1 MPHALI
7 KRTSDVRAEADSSAT
22 NLVRFC
28 AVHTEFGVNS
38 EKDRTPR
45 PERTSPHHSPKGT
58 PGPLSIRP
66 AVSRRHRVCLA
77 DGQGGAGAPGWGWPV
92 MRPDA
97 YSRWVDPAP
106 LEVERPRLPWW
117 TMLPR
122 KLLLTA
128 SPIILLAI
136 ATTIVAFVVRRVWR
150 YPLFLISAVILVGL
164 DVGYSWWAPVKLLAA
179 LGLGCGVWA
188 WQHPDSFTRTV
199 GRQVRSEWRRAVIY
213 AWPWRRVM
221 LFTEL
226 TKHIGHAQRR
236 VHYPRLRR
244 VRADGWHDR
253 ISVRLLHGQCGAT
266 YAAHAE
272 ELANSFGAQSCRVR
286 VDRPRRI
293 WLDLIHT
300 DPLAAPLPAPALA
313 EPGTGM
319 DLARVLI
326 GRTETGR
333 PWLLR
338 LLGRHILVAGVSDAG
353 KSSVMW
359 AVLRALAPWIRRGL
373 VQVFG
378 IDPKGG
384 MELGRAPGL
393 FHTLVWTNG
402 TDAVELLEHVATLTR
417 QRAEAL
423 RQQGTRKWTPASGQ
437 PFVLLIIDELADVI
451 AYQPDTTLRKRANA
465 ALQSIL
471 AQGRAPGVCVI
482 GQIQDPRKQILDCRH
497 LFSVKIAMRLDEAEQ
512 VDMVLGEGVRD
523 RGAAAHEIS
532 EDTPGVAWVK
542 IDGRRDP
549 DRARAFHSTDA
560 DLDELSTYVTAGRRA
575 APLPFTG
582 KEAA

>member
-1 MPHALI
+1 
-7 KRTSDVRAEADSSAT
+7 
-22 NLVRFC
+22 
-28 AVHTEFGVNS
+28 
-38 EKDRTPR
+38 
-45 PERTSPHHSPKGT
+45 
-58 PGPLSIRP
+58 
-66 AVSRRHRVCLA
+66 
-77 DGQGGAGAPGWGWPV
+77 
-92 MRPDA
+92 
-97 YSRWVDPAP
+97 
-106 LEVERPRLPWW
+106 
-117 TMLPR
+117 MLPR

-179 LGLGCGVWA
+179 LGVGCGVWA
-188 WQHPDSFTRTV
+188 WQHPDSFTPTV
-199 GRQVRSEWRRAVIY
+199 ARQVRSEWRRAVVY

-226 TKHIGHAQRR
+226 TKHTGHAQRR
-236 VHYPRLRR
+236 VHYPTLRR
-244 VRADGWHDR
+244 VLADGWRDR
-253 ISVRLLHGQCGAT
+253 ISVRLLHGQCAAT
-266 YAAHAE
+266 YAVHAQ
-272 ELANSFGAQSCRVR
+272 ELANSFGARSCRVR
-286 VDRPRRI
+286 VDKPRRI

-300 DPLAAPLPAPALA
+300 DPLAHPVRAPALPD
-313 EPGTGM
+313 PGTGV
-319 DLARVLI
+319 DLTRVVI

-384 MELGRAPGL
+384 MELGRAERL
-393 FHTLVWTNG
+393 FQTLVCTNG
-402 TDAVELLEHVATLTR
+402 AEAVELLEHVATLTR
-417 QRAEAL
+417 HRAEAL
-423 RQQGTRKWTPASGQ
+423 RQQRTRTWSPMSGQ

-451 AYQPDTTLRKRANA
+451 AYQPDNTLRKRANA

-471 AQGRAPGVCVI
+471 SQGRAPGVCVI

-497 LFSVKIAMRLDEAEQ
+497 LFPIKIAMRLDEPEQ

-523 RGAAAHEIS
+523 RGATAHEIS
-532 EDTPGVAWVK
+532 EDTPGVAWAKV
-542 IDGRRDP
+542 DGRRDP
-549 DRARAFHSTDA
+549 QRARAFHSTDA
-560 DLDELSTYVTAGRRA
+560 DLDALCDYVSAGRRA
-575 APLPFTG
+575 AFRPLTG